1 MISARSWCR
10 PCLRK
15 YRKLCT
21 ERRMGNL
28 GKPSA
33 GCRHTWVRGIAG
45 VLVCLFSSNYRP
57 MAGDGEPKLSWR
69 ALPPLFFIL
78 TWFWLVSTG
87 LFLQCF
93 LMRWDR
99 SELSGLEPHR
109 IEETGHSLPFSIFPE
124 GESTLY
130 SFLAASFVNYQRG
143 TLFKLQMIWFYSE
156 IYIQNVYWKTSNTLS
171 YVFWNVVFRKF

>member
-45 VLVCLFSSNYRP
+45 VLVCLFSSNCRP

-124 GESTLY
+124 GESTLFFPG
-130 SFLAASFVNYQRG
+130 SKLCQLSERNFIQVADDMILLWNIHSKCLLKNLKHPFLCILKCGF
-143 TLFKLQMIWFYSE
+143 
-156 IYIQNVYWKTSNTLS
+156 
-171 YVFWNVVFRKF
+171 